1 MISNARN
8 LWYRWTRSKFK
19 CWPQQPFQAKPKESL
34 CGTFLYKKIFRTT
47 TIHFSP
53 GLVPVIHRLS
63 NLTSSGPWDPFR
75 RITICYFVKL
85 SISNVLPPCDINAF
99 LPSVSSFIYRPWAS
113 CLILKVLILAHIAG
127 KNFYTTLVKIVTSK
141 IVLIVSYHTIPSR
154 ASPWFGCQN
163 LWSPRQL
170 PP

>member
-1 MISNARN
+1 MSRTFSLVLIHSMISNARN

-127 KNFYTTLVKIVTSK
+127 KNF
-141 IVLIVSYHTIPSR
+141 
-154 ASPWFGCQN
+154 
-163 LWSPRQL
+163 
-170 PP
+170 